1 METMIAWL
9 AAQIWEKKS
18 KRVTKTFF
26 DSVLAKHYVNF
37 RLSFM
42 GVAFFSR
49 SRRYK
54 TFPQDMASFLP
65 SKLDHFIVVG
75 KRVYNDEME

>member
-1 METMIAWL
+1 
-9 AAQIWEKKS
+9 
-18 KRVTKTFF
+18 
-26 DSVLAKHYVNF
+26 
-37 RLSFM
+37 M

-65 SKLDHFIVVG
+65 SKLDHFIAVG